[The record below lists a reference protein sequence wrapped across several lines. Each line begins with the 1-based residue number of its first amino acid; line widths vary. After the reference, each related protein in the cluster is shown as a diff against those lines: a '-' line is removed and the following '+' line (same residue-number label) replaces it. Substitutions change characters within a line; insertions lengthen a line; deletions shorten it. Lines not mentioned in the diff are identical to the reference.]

1 MSMRV
6 ALVGVGGIAQKGY
19 LPVLAT
25 WEGVELMLCR
35 RNATELE
42 RLQSQYHVERAT
54 TNLEQLIDW
63 KPDAAFVLT
72 PTPTHAEITRQLLHA
87 GIDVLLEKPATPT
100 AAEAQELA
108 ELADARQ
115 RILMIAFNRR
125 YAPLSILARRMWGE
139 QSIGFATFEKHR
151 TKPFFRGFDEQV
163 NEEDI
168 HIIDMLRFLCGE
180 AQAVKTVY
188 TMDEKEGYFLQL
200 SSLLKL
206 ENGGIATISATMR
219 AGQWYEHYALN
230 GGGSSL
236 YLDAFSELRFVTP
249 DREQKWSEPYP
260 SAWQSSL
267 VGRGFV
273 GQMEHFFECVRTRQQ
288 PLTNAWDSVNTQR
301 LVEDI
306 VAKSRVE
313 S

>member
-1 MSMRV
+1 MTMRV

-19 LPVLAT
+19 LPVLSS
-25 WEGVELMLCR
+25 WEGLELLLYR
-35 RNATELE
+35 RNEEEL
-42 RLQSQYHVERAT
+42 RKIQSQYRVARAT
-54 TNLEQLIDW
+54 ANFEQLLDW
-63 KPDAAFVLT
+63 KPEAAFVLT
-72 PTPTHAEITRQLLHA
+72 PTPTHAEIARRLLNA
-87 GIDVLLEKPATPT
+87 GVDVLMEKPATST

-115 RILMIAFNRR
+115 RVLMIAFNRR
-125 YAPLSILARRMWGE
+125 YAPLAVLARRMWGE
-139 QSIGFATFEKHR
+139 RPIGWATFEKHR
-151 TKPFFRGFDEQV
+151 AKPFFKGLENHV
-163 NEEDI
+163 TEEVV

-180 AQAVKTVY
+180 AQAVKTEY
-188 TMDEKEGYFLQL
+188 RLDERDQTFMEMV
-200 SSLLKL
+200 SLLKL
-206 ENGGIATISATMR
+206 ESGGFATIAATMQ
-219 AGQWYEHYALN
+219 AGHWFEHYALN

-260 SAWQSSL
+260 STWQSHL

-288 PLTNAWDSVNTQR
+288 PLTNAWDSVKTQR

-306 VAKSRVE
+306 LARAKN
-313 S
+313 